1 MESIR
6 INLFSDTQTQP
17 PPGMRQA
24 MAEAEVGDEQHLLDP
39 SVNRL
44 CEEVAARL
52 GKDKAMFLPSGTM
65 CNQIALAVH
74 CASGDEIIADR
85 TAHIVNSEAAGSAV
99 VAGAAIRA
107 LNGERGIFQ
116 PADVEAS
123 LRAGRALEPR
133 SRLVVVEQT
142 SNGGGGSIWPLATL
156 VGVAEVARGHG
167 LALHMDGARL
177 LNAAVASGTAACD
190 FADPVDSVWLDLSK
204 GLGCPVGAVLAGS
217 DAFIREAWRWKHR
230 LGGAMRQAGIL
241 AAAGSWALTHH
252 VDRLAEDHDNARSF
266 AQRIE
271 SIEGVTILNPEV
283 ETNLVFFDVAG
294 TGQSSKDV
302 TARLRECGVWIGANG
317 PTRMRAVTHLGV
329 DKPAVDEA
337 GELLSELLAP

>member
-1 MESIR
+1 MESVR

-17 PPGMRQA
+17 SLGMRQA

-74 CASGDEIIADR
+74 CAAGDEIIADR

-99 VAGAAIRA
+99 FVGAAVRT
-107 LNGERGIFQ
+107 LNGERGVFQ

-123 LRAGRALEPR
+123 LRTGRALEPR

-156 VGVAEVARGHG
+156 VGVAEVARDHG

-177 LNAAVASGTAACD
+177 LNAVVASGIAASD
-190 FADPVDSVWLDLSK
+190 FTDQVDSVWLDLSK

-217 DAFIREAWRWKHR
+217 GAFIREAWRWKHR

-252 VDRLAEDHDNARSF
+252 VDRLAEDHDNARNF
-266 AQRIE
+266 AQRIG
-271 SIEGVTILNPEV
+271 SIEGVTILNSEV

-294 TGQSSKDV
+294 TGRSSKDV
-302 TARLRECGVWIGANG
+302 AARLRERGVWIGATG
-317 PTRMRAVTHLGV
+317 PTHMRAVTHLGV

-337 GELLSELLAP
+337 GELLSELFAR

>member
-1 MESIR
+1 MESVR

-17 PPGMRQA
+17 TPGMRQA

-39 SVNRL
+39 SGNRL
-44 CEEVAARL
+44 CEEVAVCL

-74 CASGDEIIADR
+74 CTAGDEIIANR

-99 VAGAAIRA
+99 FVGAAIRT

-116 PADVEAS
+116 PADVEES
-123 LRAGRALEPR
+123 LRTGRALEPR

-142 SNGGGGSIWPLATL
+142 SNGGGGSIWPLETL
-156 VGVAEVARGHG
+156 VGVAEVARSHG
-167 LALHMDGARL
+167 LGVHMDGARL
-177 LNAAVASGTAACD
+177 LNAVVASGIPAID
-190 FADPVDSVWLDLSK
+190 FANPVDSVWLDLSK
-204 GLGCPVGAVLAGS
+204 GLGCPVGAVLAGA

-230 LGGAMRQAGIL
+230 LGGARRQAGIL
-241 AAAGSWALTHH
+241 AAAGSWALAHH
-252 VDRLAEDHDNARSF
+252 VDRLAEDHENARNF
-266 AQRIE
+266 AQRIG

-294 TGQSSKDV
+294 TGWSSKEV
-302 TARLRECGVWIGANG
+302 ESRLRERGVWIGATG

-329 DKPAVDEA
+329 EKPAVDEA
-337 GELLSELLAP
+337 GTLLSELLAR